1 LWGEHKLIQDFGG
14 KKPKRRRPLGRPGCR
29 WEDTVEVDL
38 QRIECETVDG
48 IDPAQDREKLTVVN
62 TATKFTV
69 VVKCGN
75 FLTE

>member
-1 LWGEHKLIQDFGG
+1 MRNAWGQNTNSFKILVE
-14 KKPKRRRPLGRPGCR
+14 KKKRKRRRPLGRLRRR

-48 IDPAQDREKLTVVN
+48 IDSAQVREKWTVLN

-69 VVKCGN
+69 S
-75 FLTE
+75 